1 MTPRW
6 SALLKKSLNP
16 VTVSAALLLKSQT
29 PPPRLEHLCST
40 ANIKINRVFL
50 WVLPS
55 GASAYIYISRRDW
68 SRRDVGALML
78 AVFRILKCHHS
89 KTPQPTSSHSQR
101 IKFPRATCGV
111 LRHPSSSHRT
121 HPFVEGRKAAMLF
134 SPRCLRLIQHRT
146 WSTPEPR
153 TPPEIPS
160 GFR

>member
-1 MTPRW
+1 M
-6 SALLKKSLNP
+6 
-16 VTVSAALLLKSQT
+16 
-29 PPPRLEHLCST
+29 
-40 ANIKINRVFL
+40 FL

-89 KTPQPTSSHSQR
+89 KTPQPASSHSQR

-153 TPPEIPS
+153 TPPQRFRQGSGDGDVPPS
-160 GFR
+160 RLHPPTLPACLISSLADGSFLENKG